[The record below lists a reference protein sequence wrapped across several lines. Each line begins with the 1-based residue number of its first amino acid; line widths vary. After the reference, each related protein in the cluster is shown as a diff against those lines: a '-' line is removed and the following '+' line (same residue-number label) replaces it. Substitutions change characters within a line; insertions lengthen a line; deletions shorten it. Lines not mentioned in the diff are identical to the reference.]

1 MARNIASAVSAYAIL
16 AGVIQAEDQPCY
28 DPEEKNPFM
37 KFCSPPFTNTVPT
50 SLDRFAREID
60 LDFPS

>member
-1 MARNIASAVSAYAIL
+1 MARNIVSAVSAYAIL
-16 AGVIQAEDQPCY
+16 AGILKAEDTPCFP
-28 DPEEKNPFM
+28 DEKNPFM